1 MVSVLCSME
10 AFPVMSQLDLWF
22 TRPAPSL
29 RLEEF
34 LHVERLLAFEH
45 VVDGG
50 GELPGEDP
58 QGLALA
64 VSGLELLE
72 GFLSGPVSPQKETGR
87 LRESPLQVGVA
98 DLLSAGA
105 QLFPCRFL
113 GAPDEPAVGD
123 EILHPGKPC
132 DVVDLVEQHQP
143 QDLPH
148 SVDALH

>member
-10 AFPVMSQLDLWF
+10 AFPVMSQLDLGF

-72 GFLSGPVSPQKETGR
+72 VFLSGPVFPQEEAGGFG
-87 LRESPLQVGVA
+87 ESPLQVGVA
-98 DLLSAGA
+98 DFLSAGA
-105 QLFPCRFL
+105 
-113 GAPDEPAVGD
+113 
-123 EILHPGKPC
+123 
-132 DVVDLVEQHQP
+132 
-143 QDLPH
+143 
-148 SVDALH
+148 